1 MTASPRTSD
10 STPEAVRRERNHLLD
25 ALRGI
30 AVSGVVGY
38 HIWPGALP
46 GGFLGVDVFFVISG
60 YLITVGLSA
69 DLGAS
74 RPRTF
79 QRFWIR
85 RARRILPALLV
96 MVTVTCATAGVL
108 GAMSAVRLREQVV
121 SGLTFTTNWHQIST
135 GESYFAS
142 LNPPIFQH
150 LWSLAI
156 EEQFYLLWPLLLLVL
171 LRLIRPDRH
180 RWMVVAGLAVASI
193 VVMAV
198 GYSGSVDPSRL
209 YFGTDTHGFSLML
222 GALAA
227 LVRVPVAQFA
237 SIQLTSIQVLSIQLP
252 SNRFTVSRPAAV
264 KSSIAL
270 ALAALLVAFASMS
283 DTSAFAYRGGIAAMA
298 AVTGLLIIVLET
310 VDHQRVAKA
319 LPLAPLVWLGERSY
333 GLYLWHWPVVV
344 LVAERWVATSGSGL
358 AMRGLVILAI
368 SVLLASL
375 SWKYVERPFLRGVRL
390 AWPERPE
397 RWLVPAMAATVVMAI
412 GLHTVVDSPSKTV
425 AEDSIAAG
433 EQAILQSQ
441 QSDVAVMEPA
451 DMEPADIEPAASA
464 PAPAQDVPLGQQIIL
479 FGDSVAV
486 ASAPAL
492 LKDMAGIAIR
502 AKVGA
507 QVWDVVDQVKRLRKS
522 GRLRKYVVIALGANG
537 AAPRGT
543 FPSIVDAAGPGHRFV
558 FVTAHAPRSWVRP
571 YNQSVRAFVA
581 AHPGCALA
589 DWRSASRRVSDF
601 ADGIHPGP
609 RGGGIYASVIRQA
622 VRNLAAQP

>member
-1 MTASPRTSD
+1 MNAPLATTD
-10 STPEAVRRERNHLLD
+10 AVARERNLLLD

-30 AVSGVVGY
+30 AVSGVIGY

-74 RPRTF
+74 RAGTF
-79 QRFWIR
+79 RRFWAR

-96 MVTVTCATAGVL
+96 MVTVSCAVAGVL
-108 GAMSAVRLREQVV
+108 GGPSAVRLREQVA
-121 SGLTFTTNWHQIST
+121 SGLTFTTNWHQIGT
-135 GESYFAS
+135 GESYFVS

-156 EEQFYLLWPLLLLVL
+156 EEQFYLLWPLLLLL
-171 LRLIRPDRH
+171 LVRFVRRDRL
-180 RWMVVAGLAVASI
+180 RWMVVAGLAVAS
-193 VVMAV
+193 VVAMAV

-209 YFGTDTHGFSLML
+209 YFGTDTHGFSLVL

-227 LVRVPVAQFA
+227 LAGGPFVRFVSTRLEGRRAAAARVSVP
-237 SIQLTSIQVLSIQLP
+237 LG
-252 SNRFTVSRPAAV
+252 
-264 KSSIAL
+264 L
-270 ALAALLVAFASMS
+270 ALLLVAFASMS
-283 DTSAFAYRGGIAAMA
+283 DTGAFAYRGGIAAIA
-298 AVTGLLIIVLET
+298 AMTGVLIVVLDS

-344 LVAERWVATSGSGL
+344 FFSERWVTSSGPGL
-358 AMRGLVILAI
+358 AMRGLMVLAT

-375 SWKYVERPFLRGVRL
+375 SWKYVEKPVLRGIRI
-390 AWPERPE
+390 AWPERPD
-397 RWLVPAMAATVVMAI
+397 RWLVPAMMVTVVVAI
-412 GLHTVVDSPSKTV
+412 GLHAVVDSPRKSV

-433 EQAILQSQ
+433 ADAILRSQ
-441 QSDVAVMEPA
+441 QTDLASEDPSVTRPAEPA
-451 DMEPADIEPAASA
+451 PGVQV
-464 PAPAQDVPLGQQIIL
+464 PAPVKDVPLGQQITL

-492 LKDMAGIAIR
+492 LKDLAGISIR

-507 QVWDVVDQVKRLRKS
+507 QVWDVVDQVKRLREA

-543 FPSIVDAAGPGHRFV
+543 FPQIVDAAGPGHRFV
-558 FVTAHAPRSWVRP
+558 FVTAHAPRPWVRP

-609 RGGGIYASVIRQA
+609 RGGGIYADVIRRA

>member
-1 MTASPRTSD
+1 MRAD
-10 STPEAVRRERNHLLD
+10 STPDTGARERNHLLD

-30 AVSGVVGY
+30 AVAGVVGY

-74 RPRTF
+74 RARTF

-85 RARRILPALLV
+85 RARRILPALFV
-96 MVTVTCATAGVL
+96 MMTVTCAAAGVL

-171 LRLIRPDRH
+171 VRLVRSDRH
-180 RWMVVAGLAVASI
+180 RWMVVAALAVASI
-193 VVMAV
+193 VAMAV
-198 GYSGSVDPSRL
+198 GYSGAADPSRL

-222 GALAA
+222 GALTA

-237 SIQLTSIQVLSIQLP
+237 SIQLTSIQLLSIQHP

-264 KSSIAL
+264 KSSVAL

-283 DTSAFAYRGGIAAMA
+283 DTGAFAYRGGIAAIA
-298 AVTGLLIIVLET
+298 AVTGLLIVVLET
-310 VDHQRVAKA
+310 VDHQRVARA

-344 LVAERWVATSGSGL
+344 LVAERWAATSGSGL

-368 SVLLASL
+368 SLLLASL
-375 SWKYVERPFLRGVRL
+375 SWKYVEKPFLRGIRL
-390 AWPERPE
+390 AWPERPD
-397 RWLVPAMAATVVMAI
+397 RWLVPAMMVTVVMAI
-412 GLHTVVDSPSKTV
+412 GLHAVVDSPSKTV
-425 AEDSIAAG
+425 AEHSIEAG
-433 EQAILQSQ
+433 EEAILLSQ
-441 QSDVAVMEPA
+441 QAEVASNDPGNDPGPVPG
-451 DMEPADIEPAASA
+451 SQV
-464 PAPAQDVPLGQQIIL
+464 PAPVKDVPLGQQITL

-492 LKDMAGIAIR
+492 VKDMAGIAIR

-507 QVWDVVDQVKRLRKS
+507 QVWDVVDQVKRLRKA

-543 FPSIVDAAGPGHRFV
+543 FPSIVNAAGPGHRFV

-589 DWRSASRRVSDF
+589 DWRSASRRVSDLS
-601 ADGIHPGP
+601 DGIHPGP
-609 RGGGIYASVIRQA
+609 RGGGIYAAVIRQA

>member
-1 MTASPRTSD
+1 MRAD
-10 STPEAVRRERNHLLD
+10 STPDTGARERNHLLD

-30 AVSGVVGY
+30 AVAGVVGY

-60 YLITVGLSA
+60 YLITVGLAA

-74 RPRTF
+74 RARTF

-85 RARRILPALLV
+85 RARRILPALFV
-96 MVTVTCATAGVL
+96 MMTVTCAAAGVL

-121 SGLTFTTNWHQIST
+121 SGLTFATNWHQIST

-142 LNPPIFQH
+142 LTPPIFQH

-171 LRLIRPDRH
+171 VRLVRSDRH
-180 RWMVVAGLAVASI
+180 RWMVVAALAVASI
-193 VVMAV
+193 VAMAV
-198 GYSGSVDPSRL
+198 GYSGAADPSRL

-227 LVRVPVAQFA
+227 LVRDSFVRSV
-237 SIQLTSIQVLSIQLP
+237 SIRLGEH
-252 SNRFTVSRPAAV
+252 RAAV
-264 KSSIAL
+264 TRVTVPLGL
-270 ALAALLVAFASMS
+270 AVLLAAFASMN
-283 DTSAFAYRGGIAAMA
+283 DTGAFAYRGGIAAIA
-298 AVTGLLIIVLET
+298 AVTGLLIVVLET
-310 VDHQRVAKA
+310 VDHRRVARA
-319 LPLAPLVWLGERSY
+319 LPLSPLVWLGERSY

-344 LVAERWVATSGSGL
+344 LVAERWAATSGSGL

-368 SVLLASL
+368 SLLLASL
-375 SWKYVERPFLRGVRL
+375 SWTYVEKPALRGIRL
-390 AWPERPE
+390 AWPERPD
-397 RWLVPAMAATVVMAI
+397 RWLVPAMMATVVMSISLYA
-412 GLHTVVDSPSKTV
+412 VVDSPTKTV

-433 EQAILQSQ
+433 EDAILRSQ
-441 QSDVAVMEPA
+441 QTEA
-451 DMEPADIEPAASA
+451 ADIESA
-464 PAPAQDVPLGQQIIL
+464 DVVPGGVVPGDSLPQGQVPAPVKDVPLGQQITL

-492 LKDMAGIAIR
+492 IKDLAGISIR

-507 QVWDVVDQVKRLRKS
+507 QVWDVVDQVKRLRQA

-537 AAPRGT
+537 AAPPGT
-543 FPSIVDAAGPGHRFV
+543 FPEIVDAAGPGHRFV
-558 FVTAHAPRSWVRP
+558 FVTAHAPRPWVRP
-571 YNQSVRAFVA
+571 YNQRVRAFVA

-609 RGGGIYASVIRQA
+609 RGGGIYAGVIRQA

>member
-1 MTASPRTSD
+1 MTD
-10 STPEAVRRERNHLLD
+10 STPHTVARERNHLLD

-38 HIWPGALP
+38 HIWPGLLP
-46 GGFLGVDVFFVISG
+46 GGFLGVDVFFVLSG

-74 RPRTF
+74 RARTF

-85 RARRILPALLV
+85 RARRILPALVV
-96 MVTVTCATAGVL
+96 MVTVSCAVAGVL
-108 GAMSAVRLREQVV
+108 GGPSAVRLREQVV
-121 SGLTFTTNWHQIST
+121 SGLTFTTNWHQIGT

-156 EEQFYLLWPLLLLVL
+156 EEQFYLLWPLLLLL
-171 LRLIRPDRH
+171 LVRLVRRDRY
-180 RWMVVAGLAVASI
+180 RWMVVASLAVASI
-193 VVMAV
+193 VAMAV
-198 GYSGSVDPSRL
+198 GYSGVADPSRL

-222 GALAA
+222 GALVA
-227 LVRVPVAQFA
+227 LVRAPVVRFA
-237 SIQLTSIQVLSIQLP
+237 SGRWGQRRAVVATWSVRLGLAVLL
-252 SNRFTVSRPAAV
+252 
-264 KSSIAL
+264 IAF
-270 ALAALLVAFASMS
+270 LLMS
-283 DTSAFAYRGGIAAMA
+283 DTGAFAYRGGIAGIA
-298 AVTGLLIIVLET
+298 AVTGLLVIVLET
-310 VDHQRVAKA
+310 VDHRRVREA

-344 LVAERWVATSGSGL
+344 FASERWMTSSGPGV
-358 AMRGLVILAI
+358 AMRGLMIVATSL
-368 SVLLASL
+368 LLASL
-375 SWKYVERPFLRGVRL
+375 SWKYVEKPVLRGFRM
-390 AWPERPE
+390 AWPERPD
-397 RWLVPAMAATVVMAI
+397 RWLVPVAMVTVVVSI
-412 GLHTVVDSPSKTV
+412 GLHAVVDSPTKTV
-425 AEDSIAAG
+425 AEGSIAAG
-433 EQAILQSQ
+433 EDAILRSQ
-441 QSDVAVMEPA
+441 QTEV
-451 DMEPADIEPAASA
+451 ADIAPGVAEPGNSQPTGPV
-464 PAPAQDVPLGQQIIL
+464 PAPVKDVPLGQQITL

-492 LKDMAGIAIR
+492 IKDLKGIAIR

-507 QVWDVVDQVKRLRKS
+507 QVWDVVDQVKRLREA

-543 FPSIVDAAGPGHRFV
+543 FPDIVNAAGPGHRFV
-558 FVTAHAPRSWVRP
+558 FVTAHAPRPWVRP
-571 YNQSVRAFVA
+571 YNQRVRAFVA

-609 RGGGIYASVIRQA
+609 RGGGIYAGVIRQA

>member
-1 MTASPRTSD
+1 MNAPLATTD
-10 STPEAVRRERNHLLD
+10 AVARERNLLLD

-74 RPRTF
+74 RAGTF
-79 QRFWIR
+79 RRFWVR

-96 MVTVTCATAGVL
+96 MVTVSCAVAGVL
-108 GAMSAVRLREQVV
+108 GGPSAVRLREQVA
-121 SGLTFTTNWHQIST
+121 SGLTFTTNWHQISA

-156 EEQFYLLWPLLLLVL
+156 EEQFYLLWPVLLLLLVRFVRRDLHRL
-171 LRLIRPDRH
+171 L
-180 RWMVVAGLAVASI
+180 VVAGLAVASI
-193 VVMAV
+193 VAMAV
-198 GYSGSVDPSRL
+198 GYSGTVDPSRL

-222 GALAA
+222 GALVA
-227 LVRVPVAQFA
+227 LAGGHLARVA
-237 SIQLTSIQVLSIQLP
+237 SIRLGD
-252 SNRFTVSRPAAV
+252 RRAAAARVSVPLG
-264 KSSIAL
+264 L
-270 ALAALLVAFASMS
+270 AFLVGAFASMG
-283 DTSAFAYRGGIAAMA
+283 DTGAFAYRGGIATVA
-298 AVTGLLIIVLET
+298 AVTGLLIIVLVT
-310 VDHQRVAKA
+310 VDHQRVANA
-319 LPLAPLVWLGERSY
+319 LPLGPLVWLGERSY

-344 LVAERWVATSGSGL
+344 FFSERWVTSSDSAL
-358 AMRGLVILAI
+358 VMRGLMVLAT

-375 SWKYVERPFLRGVRL
+375 SWKYVEKPVLRGIRI
-390 AWPERPE
+390 AWPERPD
-397 RWLVPAMAATVVMAI
+397 RWLVPAMMVTVVMAI
-412 GLHTVVDSPSKTV
+412 GFHAVVDSPGKTV

-433 EQAILQSQ
+433 EDAILRSQ
-441 QSDVAVMEPA
+441 QTDLSSNEPGAPTPDVAKPAEPV
-451 DMEPADIEPAASA
+451 PGVSV
-464 PAPAQDVPLGQQIIL
+464 PAPVQDVPLGQQITL

-492 LKDMAGIAIR
+492 LKDLAGISIR

-507 QVWDVVDQVKRLRKS
+507 QVWDVVDQVKRLREA

-543 FPSIVDAAGPGHRFV
+543 FPDIVNAAGPGHRFV
-558 FVTAHAPRSWVRP
+558 FVTAHAPRPWVRP

-581 AHPGCALA
+581 THPGCALA

-609 RGGGIYASVIRQA
+609 RGGGIYADVIRQA